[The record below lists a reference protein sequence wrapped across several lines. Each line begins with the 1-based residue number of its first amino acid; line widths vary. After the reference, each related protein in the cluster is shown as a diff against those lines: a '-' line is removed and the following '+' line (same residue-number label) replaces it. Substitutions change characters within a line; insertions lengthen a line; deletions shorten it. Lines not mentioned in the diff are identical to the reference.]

1 MNKYELERKAGQ
13 ILFLISQQG
22 SMSIK
27 QICGLM
33 HDKRLLVILSLG
45 LLVKEDKISLY
56 EKEGD
61 IMVESAYSFSN
72 IYY

>member
-13 ILFLISQQG
+13 ILFLISQRG
-22 SMSIK
+22 SLSLK
-27 QICGLM
+27 QICGLT
-33 HDKRLLVILSLG
+33 HDKRISVILSLG
-45 LLVKEDKISLY
+45 LLLKEDKVSLY

-61 IMVESAYSFSN
+61 VMVESAYSFSD